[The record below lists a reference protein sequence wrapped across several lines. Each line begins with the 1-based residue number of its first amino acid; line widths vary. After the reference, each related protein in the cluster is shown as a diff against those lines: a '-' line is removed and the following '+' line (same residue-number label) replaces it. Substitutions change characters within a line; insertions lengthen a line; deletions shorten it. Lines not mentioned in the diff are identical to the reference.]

1 MLLCGTVSA
10 TVITDGT
17 FNDSDWTTFK
27 IPGSD
32 STPGE
37 NGVVAVDRLTTGGN
51 PDAFRQTS
59 LQFTGVGG
67 VSNGIAALTLY
78 TATVFDPSSGA
89 IVSFDYSFHGMAV
102 PGNVGNGHGVSIAAR
117 QAGNIFFGQSFAVH
131 GINNTAWNSYSGAGV
146 TANDFSCFLCS
157 ATLELTT
164 SGAPIEL
171 GFVHASSTQQ
181 SIRVF
186 RTIGMDN
193 VLLRSNLAGAPPAS
207 PATSPPTAAL
217 MLLGLVATVRFR
229 RGRVARAHRRAGA
242 ATTSHE
248 RRTIE

>member
-1 MLLCGTVSA
+1 MIRTGRRSKSPEATAPRERTVLSLSIASPPAATLMPSGRHRFSSPVSAAYRTVSQR
-10 TVITDGT
+10 
-17 FNDSDWTTFK
+17 SL
-27 IPGSD
+27 
-32 STPGE
+32 ST
-37 NGVVAVDRLTTGGN
+37 
-51 PDAFRQTS
+51 
-59 LQFTGVGG
+59 
-67 VSNGIAALTLY
+67 